1 MRAKVSPSRRPVAA
15 ISIIFISLFLA
26 ENQWSPF
33 SGFLLLNH
41 RSHVEKF
48 CRASCSLKNATRR
61 PILFIRRL
69 WLYRSQ
75 STVCCQSHINS
86 SSSLSN
92 LRPFHFLVYSCMCPL
107 PMLLFS
113 LRLLIFFLTRPPPFQ
128 PILTS
133 ELKKNILLFNFYC
146 LTFMKA

>member
-1 MRAKVSPSRRPVAA
+1 M
-15 ISIIFISLFLA
+15 
-26 ENQWSPF
+26 
-33 SGFLLLNH
+33 LNH

-48 CRASCSLKNATRR
+48 CGASCSLKNATRR
-61 PILFIRRL
+61 PIFFIRRL

-86 SSSLSN
+86 YSSLSN
-92 LRPFHFLVYSCMCPL
+92 LRPFPFLVYSCMCPL

-113 LRLLIFFLTRPPPFQ
+113 LRLLIFFLTRPSPFQ

-133 ELKKNILLFNFYC
+133 ELKKTYYC
-146 LTFMKA
+146 LTFMVSSHISRIMSGKTQRHPNTERQYSCGSSKIGSVFLAGRGSEDT

>member
-15 ISIIFISLFLA
+15 IFMFFISLFW
-26 ENQWSPF
+26 QKT
-33 SGFLLLNH
+33 SGHHFLVLLLHH

-48 CRASCSLKNATRR
+48 CRASCSLRNATRR
-61 PILFIRRL
+61 PIFFIRKL

-86 SSSLSN
+86 YSSLSN
-92 LRPFHFLVYSCMCPL
+92 LRPFHSLVYSCKCPL

-133 ELKKNILLFNFYC
+133 ELKKRGLLFNFYC
-146 LTFMKA
+146 LTFIV